1 MSKWN
6 EEIFSKVEEMIG
18 TGRPVS
24 SDTVQRVAE
33 ELGDDFSTRSVAA
46 KLRKSG
52 IEVAKATERKR
63 SWNEDEEAQLSKFVQ
78 SNKGSFTYAEIA
90 EQVCGGKFN
99 TRQVQGKIL
108 SMEMTDW
115 VKAAEAPAVIRKY
128 SAEEESTIVSMAN
141 SGKFLEQIAEVINRE
156 VDSVRG
162 KCLSLLR
169 QGVLEAIPKLQSPK
183 ATTQAD
189 VFDGIDIEGLTVAE
203 LAEKTGKTER
213 GIKTILTRR
222 ELTAKDYDGQK
233 RAAKRKKAV

>member
-6 EEIFSKVEEMIG
+6 EEIFNQVQELIG
-18 TGRPVS
+18 NERPVS
-24 SDTVQRVAE
+24 SDTVQHVADT
-33 ELGDDFSTRSVAA
+33 LGADFSTRSVAA

-52 IEVAKATERKR
+52 IEVEKVAERKR
-63 SWNEDEEAQLSKFVQ
+63 SWNDDEETQLRKFV
-78 SNKGSFTYAEIA
+78 SNNKGSFTYAQIA

-108 SMEMTDW
+108 SMEMTDC
-115 VKAAEAPAVIRKY
+115 VKATEAPEVVRKY
-128 SAEEESTIVSMAN
+128 SADEENTIVTMAN
-141 SGKFLEQIAEVINRE
+141 GGNFLEQIADAINRE

-169 QGVLEAIPKLQSPK
+169 QGVLQAIPKLQTPK
-183 ATTQAD
+183 ATTQTD
-189 VFDGIDIEGLTVAE
+189 VFEGIDIEGLTVAE

-233 RAAKRKKAV
+233 RAAKRKKVV